1 MKYVIVLGDG
11 MAGEKLDVLGGKTCL
26 EYADTPNLDKLAPIS
41 EAGLCKTVP
50 QGYKPGSDVANM
62 SVLGFNPSV
71 YYTGRSPLEAVS
83 LGIKLSSTDVTLRCN
98 LVTLSDC
105 ENYEDKIMLDY
116 SAGEITTEEANELIS
131 FLKEKFDN
139 DELTLYPG
147 MQYRHCLVLKNGAT
161 GAKLT
166 PPHDISDKCVK
177 GNLPRGVN
185 AETYLNMMKE
195 SYELLKDHPVN
206 VKRIKEGKKPANSIW
221 LWGEGTK
228 PALEDF
234 EKLRGLKG
242 GVISAVDLVK
252 GIGILAGLK
261 LIDVEGITGN
271 FDTNFEGKANA
282 AADELINGLDFVYIH
297 MEAPDEC
304 GHHGDYKNKIRSI
317 ELIDKIVIG
326 TLIKR
331 FKEAGQDFAML
342 ICPDHPTPCALKTH
356 TSNPIPYLLY
366 SSLKNMGNGAER
378 YTEDQ
383 ATKTGVYIPEGYKL
397 IEKLLEIK

>member
-383 ATKTGVYIPEGYKL
+383 ATKTGVYISEGYKL

>member
-1 MKYVIVLGDG
+1 
-11 MAGEKLDVLGGKTCL
+11 
-26 EYADTPNLDKLAPIS
+26 
-41 EAGLCKTVP
+41 
-50 QGYKPGSDVANM
+50 
-62 SVLGFNPSV
+62 
-71 YYTGRSPLEAVS
+71 
-83 LGIKLSSTDVTLRCN
+83 
-98 LVTLSDC
+98 
-105 ENYEDKIMLDY
+105 
-116 SAGEITTEEANELIS
+116 
-131 FLKEKFDN
+131 
-139 DELTLYPG
+139 
-147 MQYRHCLVLKNGAT
+147 
-161 GAKLT
+161 
-166 PPHDISDKCVK
+166 
-177 GNLPRGVN
+177 
-185 AETYLNMMKE
+185 MKE

-252 GIGILAGLK
+252 CIGILALLK

-383 ATKTGVYIPEGYKL
+383 ATKTGVYISEGYKL